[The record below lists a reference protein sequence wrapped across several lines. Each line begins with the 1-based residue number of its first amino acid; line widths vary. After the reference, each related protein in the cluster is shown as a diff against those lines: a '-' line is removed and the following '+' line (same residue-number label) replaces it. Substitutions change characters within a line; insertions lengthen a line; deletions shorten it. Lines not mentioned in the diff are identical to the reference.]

1 MSYAQCQACGCVR
14 ETQHTCFDGKDR
26 TRDQQDEL
34 PPRCGLAF
42 EAAPPA
48 AREQPTAGQGAAA
61 AKDAA
66 AKDAAAAGA
75 ASVDPPAQDPIVRVN
90 AADVD
95 GAGGDGAGGAA
106 AARDDEVLL
115 KYFFDKHNLCPAMQ
129 QEVQS
134 AYKAAGFPCKELK
147 PLSYGSLAI
156 TYFRMTCLGASRP
169 LFAGFPDRQGE
180 LLCLNVA
187 APLKSKTH
195 FQKPAVSRE
204 YACMVGAA
212 CSQNG
217 AILAAGDIVSISQRF
232 QPRRA
237 FVVAVLAPQAAM
249 PGGDSKVKVICAPI
263 EVISVS
269 CPFSARPS
277 SDIVSPPP
285 PVILYVCNILAG
297 SILYRW
303 YFT

>member
-75 ASVDPPAQDPIVRVN
+75 AAVDPPAQDPIVRVN

-115 KYFFDKHNLCPAMQ
+115 KSFFDKHNLCPAMQ

-156 TYFRMTCLGASRP
+156 TFFRMTCLGANRP
-169 LFAGFPDRQGE
+169 Q
-180 LLCLNVA
+180 LC
-187 APLKSKTH
+187 
-195 FQKPAVSRE
+195 R
-204 YACMVGAA
+204 
-212 CSQNG
+212 
-217 AILAAGDIVSISQRF
+217 IS
-232 QPRRA
+232 
-237 FVVAVLAPQAAM
+237 
-249 PGGDSKVKVICAPI
+249 
-263 EVISVS
+263 
-269 CPFSARPS
+269 
-277 SDIVSPPP
+277 
-285 PVILYVCNILAG
+285 
-297 SILYRW
+297 
-303 YFT
+303 

>member
-1 MSYAQCQACGCVR
+1 MPRGSAAAACPRLAVSYALCQACGCVR

-115 KYFFDKHNLCPAMQ
+115 KSFFDKHNLCPAMQ

-156 TYFRMTCLGASRP
+156 TFFRMTCLGAGRP
-169 LFAGFPDRQGE
+169 LFAGF
-180 LLCLNVA
+180 
-187 APLKSKTH
+187 
-195 FQKPAVSRE
+195 
-204 YACMVGAA
+204 
-212 CSQNG
+212 
-217 AILAAGDIVSISQRF
+217 
-232 QPRRA
+232 
-237 FVVAVLAPQAAM
+237 
-249 PGGDSKVKVICAPI
+249 
-263 EVISVS
+263 
-269 CPFSARPS
+269 
-277 SDIVSPPP
+277 
-285 PVILYVCNILAG
+285 
-297 SILYRW
+297 
-303 YFT
+303 